1 MLRALSKDRTLIVI
15 LDDLHWADSAS
26 LNLLFHLSRALMD
39 CRVLIIGTYRP
50 DDVALGR
57 GDERHPLEPILNE
70 LKRYGGDIVIDLS
83 EARTHEGRAFV
94 DALIDAEPNQLNEA
108 FRAELFTRTGG
119 HPLFTVEMLRN
130 LKERGDLVAK
140 FAYANWGR
148 QDGATRQMAE
158 NAVALGGRIRVQP
171 RFGWHG
177 GKLAVVGDP
186 MGALL
191 GLLER

>member
-1 MLRALSKDRTLIVI
+1 MTTTPPTHNVAQAAAADLPLETLLAPIGNGPAAQSSQQLIRSLVDWLKQGAAVRPLVI
-15 LDDLHWADSAS
+15 LLDDLHWADSAS

-94 DALIDAEPNQLNEA
+94 DALIDSEPNQLNEA
-108 FRAELFTRTGG
+108 FRAELFAGRVAIEWFDRIANVG
-119 HPLFTVEMLRN
+119 
-130 LKERGDLVAK
+130 LVL
-140 FAYANWGR
+140 
-148 QDGATRQMAE
+148 Q
-158 NAVALGGRIRVQP
+158 
-171 RFGWHG
+171 
-177 GKLAVVGDP
+177 
-186 MGALL
+186 
-191 GLLER
+191 